1 MSILPLLN
9 ADIVYVGILFVNIT
23 MERIDIVKE
32 NKTQSSLKKLI
43 NKVEKPSDSIWDK
56 KNPLEEAL
64 RKSDDEV
71 LAKAIRELLNKDLL
85 N

>member
-1 MSILPLLN
+1 
-9 ADIVYVGILFVNIT
+9 
-23 MERIDIVKE
+23 MERIDIVEE
-32 NKTQSSLKKLI
+32 NKTQSNLKKLI
-43 NKVEKPSDSIWDK
+43 NKVEKPSDSLWDK

-71 LAKAIRELLNKDLL
+71 LAKAIRELLNKDLP

>member
-1 MSILPLLN
+1 
-9 ADIVYVGILFVNIT
+9 
-23 MERIDIVKE
+23 MERIDIVEE
-32 NKTQSSLKKLI
+32 NKTQSNLKKLI

-71 LAKAIRELLNKDLL
+71 LAKAIRELLNKDLP

>member
-1 MSILPLLN
+1 
-9 ADIVYVGILFVNIT
+9 

-32 NKTQSSLKKLI
+32 NKTQSNLKKLI

>member
-1 MSILPLLN
+1 MNTI
-9 ADIVYVGILFVNIT
+9 G
-23 MERIDIVKE
+23 IDIVKE
-32 NKTQSSLKKLI
+32 NKTQSNLKKLI

>member
-1 MSILPLLN
+1 
-9 ADIVYVGILFVNIT
+9 
-23 MERIDIVKE
+23 MERIDIVKKDD
-32 NKTQSSLKKLI
+32 KTKSNIKKLI
-43 NKVEKPSDSIWDK
+43 NKAEPKVEQPSDSIWDK
-56 KNPLEEAL
+56 KDPLEEAL

>member
-1 MSILPLLN
+1 
-9 ADIVYVGILFVNIT
+9 
-23 MERIDIVKE
+23 MERIDIVEE
-32 NKTQSSLKKLI
+32 NKTQSNLKKLI

-64 RKSDDEV
+64 RKSDGEV
-71 LAKAIRELLNKDLL
+71 LAKAIRELLNKDLP

>member
-1 MSILPLLN
+1 M
-9 ADIVYVGILFVNIT
+9 NIT

-32 NKTQSSLKKLI
+32 NKTQSNLKKLI

>member
-1 MSILPLLN
+1 M
-9 ADIVYVGILFVNIT
+9 
-23 MERIDIVKE
+23 KE
-32 NKTQSSLKKLI
+32 NKTQSNLKKLI

>member
-1 MSILPLLN
+1 MKKDDKTKS
-9 ADIVYVGILFVNIT
+9 NI
-23 MERIDIVKE
+23 
-32 NKTQSSLKKLI
+32 KKLI
-43 NKVEKPSDSIWDK
+43 NKAEPKVEQPSDSIWDK
-56 KNPLEEAL
+56 KDPLEEAL

>member
-1 MSILPLLN
+1 M
-9 ADIVYVGILFVNIT
+9 NIT
-23 MERIDIVKE
+23 MERIDIVEE
-32 NKTQSSLKKLI
+32 NKTQSNLKKLI

-71 LAKAIRELLNKDLL
+71 LAKAIRELLNKDLP

>member
-1 MSILPLLN
+1 
-9 ADIVYVGILFVNIT
+9 
-23 MERIDIVKE
+23 MERIDIVEE
-32 NKTQSSLKKLI
+32 NKTQSNLKKLI

-71 LAKAIRELLNKDLL
+71 LAKAIREILNKDLP

>member
-1 MSILPLLN
+1 M
-9 ADIVYVGILFVNIT
+9 NIT
-23 MERIDIVKE
+23 MERIDIVEE
-32 NKTQSSLKKLI
+32 NKTQSNLKKLI
-43 NKVEKPSDSIWDK
+43 NKVEKPSDSLWDK

-71 LAKAIRELLNKDLL
+71 LAKAIRELLNKDLP